1 MYELDIDLLFK
12 IAGVGMILAVLN
24 PILNILDRTEVTTYV
39 NLAGVIIVLFMIIQ
53 LLADLFETVRQVFGV
68 Y

>member
-24 PILNILDRTEVTTYV
+24 PILTILDRKEVITYV
-39 NLAGVIIVLFMIIQ
+39 NLAGVIVVLFMIIH
-53 LLADLFETVRQVFGV
+53 LLADLFETVRQIFGV

>member
-24 PILNILDRTEVTTYV
+24 PVLNILDRQEVTTYV

>member
-1 MYELDIDLLFK
+1 MYELDVDLLFK

-24 PILNILDRTEVTTYV
+24 PILNILDRKEVTTYV
-39 NLAGVIIVLFMIIQ
+39 NLAGVIIVLFMIIE
-53 LLADLFETVRQVFGV
+53 LLADLFNTVRQVFGV

>member
-24 PILNILDRTEVTTYV
+24 PVLTILDRKDVTTYV
-39 NLAGVIIVLFMIIQ
+39 NLAGIIIVLFMIIH

>member
-1 MYELDIDLLFK
+1 MNGIDIDLLFK

-24 PILNILDRTEVTTYV
+24 PVLEILDRKEVTTYV
-39 NLAGVIIVLFMIIQ
+39 NLTGIIIVLFMIIQ
-53 LLADLFETVRQVFGV
+53 LLADLFETVREVFGI

>member
-1 MYELDIDLLFK
+1 MNGLDIDLLFK

-24 PILNILDRTEVTTYV
+24 PVLEILDRKEVTTYV
-39 NLAGVIIVLFMIIQ
+39 NLTGIIIVLFMIIQ
-53 LLADLFETVRQVFGV
+53 LLADLFETVRDVFGI

>member
-1 MYELDIDLLFK
+1 MYELDIDLLFR
-12 IAGVGMILAVLN
+12 IAGVGMILAILN
-24 PILNILDRTEVTTYV
+24 PVLTALDRKDVTTYV
-39 NLAGVIIVLFMIIQ
+39 NLAGIIIVLFMVIH

>member
-1 MYELDIDLLFK
+1 MNGVDIDLLFK

-24 PILNILDRTEVTTYV
+24 PVLEILNRKEVTTYV
-39 NLAGVIIVLFMIIQ
+39 NLTGIIIVLFMIIQ
-53 LLADLFETVRQVFGV
+53 LLADLFETVRDVFGI